1 MYFRGGEFCGVKTR
15 TSGDVAPTTRNMADP
30 IEAAVHEERRRR
42 HRLRRLRFGYLL
54 ALAWVVV
61 GFILYAD
68 EVVKLVLGR
77 A

>member
-1 MYFRGGEFCGVKTR
+1 
-15 TSGDVAPTTRNMADP
+15 MADP
-30 IEAAVHEERRRR
+30 IEAAVPEERRRR
-42 HRLRRLRFGYLL
+42 RRLRRFGYLL
-54 ALAWVVV
+54 ALVWVVV